1 MATEEAMADRVE
13 DLVRAALE
21 AEAEAAPRAAARLSA
36 GVLTQLAL
44 QRAGGPARARGG
56 GVLALELGLGAGLAG
71 LLLGGAAAGYL
82 GVPAWAGVDV
92 LGALVLEALAPG
104 MGGL

>member
-1 MATEEAMADRVE
+1 MAMEEAMADRIE

-21 AEAEAAPRAAARLSA
+21 AEAGSVPRAAARLSA
-36 GVLTQLAL
+36 GVLTQLA
-44 QRAGGPARARGG
+44 QQQTGGAARASGG